1 MAVRIVVGGQAFN
14 IKGTD
19 DPEVARKLAKRELRR
34 RSGDYSALGETFLKG
49 PLYGLQTGLI
59 QGPVELA
66 TTIFDLVHKT
76 DYTSDVQ
83 DFFTK
88 HKVEKP
94 LTTAGSVSS
103 ALFQFGAP
111 ASMATKMARKSLLK
125 PKKRG
130 KLFQKKEKFV
140 EKPKFFKHTVAPIAM
155 ADFVAATAETPEF
168 GVYKFLDP
176 DFFAPT
182 NSESEVK
189 LLDEKITAGDR
200 LAKRLRVGAEGATL
214 LLGLPALWKTLK
226 ATGSG
231 VASELGSTTPAITAA
246 KWMQNK
252 KANIKSMLDEAQY
265 KTKKWKVLGKE
276 FDPYNVA
283 AKFRSQGALPASE
296 VSDARAAKTAAIN
309 EQVTFLESNLANL
322 WGGFKFL
329 NKSNM
334 MSADELVSVAD
345 NMRLATYGSDMPNLT
360 KAKQATIRKKA
371 LKNLAEVDKK
381 YMTKKNWFKTITEE
395 VDPKTKE
402 LLWKEEIAPKF
413 SFVKNAE
420 LSRNQID
427 DLSKVFLKEEETF
440 KKFLSPGFLEAV
452 DANLGK
458 YGYQAYR
465 AFIDN
470 VDHVVKKNSPQWK
483 RAREEMLSGKIAK
496 TPDDADQILRDL
508 LGKRNFDNAFM
519 TPEMAL
525 DGVKMGLLKD
535 KTLQNFPEIRK
546 FLGEI
551 TAKTGTAEQRVLDLM
566 MKTRAS
572 VENLAKMTSSM
583 RYLDEVAQ
591 INQRFAEAGSTQR
604 FLYNTIDEVPEARRA
619 AFLDEYDVPIT
630 IPAKPMFGPL
640 SGKVTTK
647 RIADSLIGAQ
657 TGWLES
663 TKGLT
668 SRTWAT
674 FLGAKGLVQ
683 QFKTIYSPITQVR
696 NATSAALFAVM
707 NGNIANGKTLQ
718 DSTMI
723 VFDMLRKAQG
733 TDRAAYYANAQRKN
747 VVQTG
752 ARAAEIEGIMDD
764 AVKTLKIKENSPFGK
779 AAKIAQNN
787 FFSRLYMGSDDVWK
801 IVSWEM
807 EKGKLARAFE
817 NASARSGD
825 FVIPPSY
832 YKYISPKTAREL
844 GKAKKGGV
852 WANLD
857 AKIKNEVIEDIGAA
871 IVRDTVPNYSKVPSI
886 IRSLRR
892 TPFGNFIAFPA
903 ETIRTAVNSTSRAI
917 DEIASGVPELAEV
930 GMRRLMGNM
939 AVMYAIPKSTYEFGK
954 WMTGADDEQVQ
965 AYKRSFAAP
974 WEKNA
979 DLVPIRTDKD
989 GNIVEFYN
997 YTYSN
1002 PYEYLRTPIASILNA
1017 VANGEERGDKLHEKF
1032 WDGLV
1037 GSEQTPGFLRE
1048 FLEPFLG
1055 ESIVTTGVLDTWR
1068 NVTYQSGSAQSIYN
1082 ETDGMGEKVSKSF
1095 AHMFNMF
1102 APPVIP
1108 FKVKPGQPGDLG
1120 PLFWRDLPR
1129 STLYSLGIS
1138 EKPLSKK
1145 GIKPN
1150 IYDQMAQ
1157 SFTGLKTIKPTIE
1170 RTLGFR
1176 ALDAK
1181 DQMRQAVS
1189 YYSAAASNPNILNP
1203 EEHVRALMKTNEAQF
1218 NAIKDLSMAIEDAK
1232 ALGAD
1237 ENEIYKIL
1245 KDKKIS
1251 KPEYIMNRT
1260 FIPYYPSAFQ
1270 IERVLEKG
1278 ALFPEQELRKSFVE
1292 QIKPTLPTTSFQ
1304 GGPFVPPVP
1313 AKRLTAQQ
1321 KATQDPRG
1329 SAATLLRQRELEK
1342 LLGIN

>member
-34 RSGDYSALGETFLKG
+34 RSGDYSTLGETFLKG

-668 SRTWAT
+668 S
-674 FLGAKGLVQ
+674 
-683 QFKTIYSPITQVR
+683 
-696 NATSAALFAVM
+696 
-707 NGNIANGKTLQ
+707 
-718 DSTMI
+718 ST
-723 VFDMLRKAQG
+723 
-733 TDRAAYYANAQRKN
+733 
-747 VVQTG
+747 
-752 ARAAEIEGIMDD
+752 
-764 AVKTLKIKENSPFGK
+764 
-779 AAKIAQNN
+779 
-787 FFSRLYMGSDDVWK
+787 
-801 IVSWEM
+801 
-807 EKGKLARAFE
+807 
-817 NASARSGD
+817 
-825 FVIPPSY
+825 
-832 YKYISPKTAREL
+832 
-844 GKAKKGGV
+844 
-852 WANLD
+852 
-857 AKIKNEVIEDIGAA
+857 
-871 IVRDTVPNYSKVPSI
+871 
-886 IRSLRR
+886 
-892 TPFGNFIAFPA
+892 
-903 ETIRTAVNSTSRAI
+903 
-917 DEIASGVPELAEV
+917 
-930 GMRRLMGNM
+930 
-939 AVMYAIPKSTYEFGK
+939 
-954 WMTGADDEQVQ
+954 
-965 AYKRSFAAP
+965 
-974 WEKNA
+974 
-979 DLVPIRTDKD
+979 
-989 GNIVEFYN
+989 
-997 YTYSN
+997 
-1002 PYEYLRTPIASILNA
+1002 
-1017 VANGEERGDKLHEKF
+1017 
-1032 WDGLV
+1032 
-1037 GSEQTPGFLRE
+1037 
-1048 FLEPFLG
+1048 
-1055 ESIVTTGVLDTWR
+1055 
-1068 NVTYQSGSAQSIYN
+1068 
-1082 ETDGMGEKVSKSF
+1082 
-1095 AHMFNMF
+1095 
-1102 APPVIP
+1102 
-1108 FKVKPGQPGDLG
+1108 
-1120 PLFWRDLPR
+1120 
-1129 STLYSLGIS
+1129 
-1138 EKPLSKK
+1138 
-1145 GIKPN
+1145 
-1150 IYDQMAQ
+1150 
-1157 SFTGLKTIKPTIE
+1157 
-1170 RTLGFR
+1170 
-1176 ALDAK
+1176 
-1181 DQMRQAVS
+1181 
-1189 YYSAAASNPNILNP
+1189 
-1203 EEHVRALMKTNEAQF
+1203 
-1218 NAIKDLSMAIEDAK
+1218 
-1232 ALGAD
+1232 
-1237 ENEIYKIL
+1237 
-1245 KDKKIS
+1245 
-1251 KPEYIMNRT
+1251 
-1260 FIPYYPSAFQ
+1260 
-1270 IERVLEKG
+1270 
-1278 ALFPEQELRKSFVE
+1278 
-1292 QIKPTLPTTSFQ
+1292 
-1304 GGPFVPPVP
+1304 
-1313 AKRLTAQQ
+1313 
-1321 KATQDPRG
+1321 
-1329 SAATLLRQRELEK
+1329 
-1342 LLGIN
+1342 